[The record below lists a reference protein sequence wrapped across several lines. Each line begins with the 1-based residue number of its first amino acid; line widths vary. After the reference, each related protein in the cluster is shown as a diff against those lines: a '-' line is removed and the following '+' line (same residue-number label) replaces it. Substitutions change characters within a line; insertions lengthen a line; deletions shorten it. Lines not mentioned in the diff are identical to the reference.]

1 MNRHFYSFANL
12 TTKIVD
18 QMKQKSS
25 ALNPQHSYSTLA
37 FKTAGRQ
44 SMSESGRACLARRSL
59 CALFLFDTQQ
69 PFSSSCA
76 KA

>member
-25 ALNPQHSYSTLA
+25 ALSPQPSTFILN
-37 FKTAGRQ
+37 FSLQNGRQ
-44 SMSESGRACLARRSL
+44 ATNQCL
-59 CALFLFDTQQ
+59 
-69 PFSSSCA
+69 
-76 KA
+76 